1 MQPIL
6 AGKHSEQLSPWQWG
20 CALVA
25 SHNLVYWGAEVVIA
39 KVLPAP
45 KTALLAESE
54 FLSPWGGVSHSD
66 HNKELRFEGWVYQDE
81 NNADDALRI
90 ANIFEQLLK
99 VYGEPLGIWP

>member
-54 FLSPWGGVSHSD
+54 FLSPWGVSHIQIITKS
-66 HNKELRFEGWVYQDE
+66 F
-81 NNADDALRI
+81 ALKAEYTKMKIMRMM
-90 ANIFEQLLK
+90 
-99 VYGEPLGIWP
+99 P

>member
-1 MQPIL
+1 MGMCIGRFSQFSVL
-6 AGKHSEQLSPWQWG
+6 GTRSSDCQSA
-20 CALVA
+20 A
-25 SHNLVYWGAEVVIA
+25 SSQNSTVGRVRI
-39 KVLPAP
+39 P
-45 KTALLAESE
+45 ESV
-54 FLSPWGGVSHSD
+54 GGVSHSD